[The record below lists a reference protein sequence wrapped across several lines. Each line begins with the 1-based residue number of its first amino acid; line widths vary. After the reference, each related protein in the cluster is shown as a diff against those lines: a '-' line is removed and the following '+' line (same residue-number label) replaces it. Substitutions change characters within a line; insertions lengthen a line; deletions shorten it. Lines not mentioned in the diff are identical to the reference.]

1 MNESP
6 DQILDRVKQN
16 LLYVAREAEVLRP
29 TELVLKSSELAAA
42 ASDIDELMNASGELG
57 LLRLKIG
64 RTVVNACSFRKNPYD
79 FTEAT
84 MHLVEPGE
92 EHELRFKY
100 LIPTEPFNAYSPVKE
115 PVYGF
120 LRYFDLATMG
130 RTLEDD
136 GELTLTRPDSSVNE

>member
-42 ASDIDELMNASGELG
+42 ASGIDQLMHASRELG
-57 LLRLKIG
+57 ILRLKVG
-64 RTVVNACSFRKNPYD
+64 RIVVNACSFRKNPYD

-92 EHELRFKY
+92 EHELRYKY
-100 LIPTEPFNAYSPVKE
+100 LIPTDPFNVSSPITE

-130 RTLEDD
+130 RTLEED
-136 GELTLTRPDSSVNE
+136 GELALIRPDSSVNE